1 MSEANSISVLIVDD
15 QRLMREGLATLL
27 ALAPDLRIAGQ
38 AGDGAEAIALALA
51 LRPDVVLMDIRMPG
65 TDGVAATRAIRAAL
79 PDTQVIILT
88 TFDDDEYVLA
98 GLRAGACGYLLK
110 DMPSEQL
117 ADAIRAAARGE
128 SPLEPAVARKLVNLV
143 ARSSAG
149 GDFAGGDSVGGD
161 SVGGDFVGGDSS
173 RRQSASGD
181 ASYSP
186 NPLSEREIEVL
197 RLIAQGHSNKEIA
210 EKLVIAEGT
219 AKNHVSNILSKLN
232 ARDRAQAVARGQELG
247 LL

>member
-1 MSEANSISVLIVDD
+1 MKSGASVAQGDTPVMEIDRVNEINVLIVDD

-27 ALAPDLRIAGQ
+27 ALAPDMHIVGQ
-38 AGDGAEAIALALA
+38 AGDGAEAIRLAKH
-51 LRPDVVLMDIRMPG
+51 LRPDVILMDIRMPG
-65 TDGVAATRAIRAAL
+65 TDGVTATQAIRAAL

-110 DMPSEQL
+110 DMSSERL

-128 SPLEPAVARKLVNLV
+128 SPLEPAVARKLVNRV
-143 ARSSAG
+143 AGAAAPAKSSSSAPLA
-149 GDFAGGDSVGGD
+149 D
-161 SVGGDFVGGDSS
+161 
-173 RRQSASGD
+173 
-181 ASYSP
+181 
-186 NPLSEREIEVL
+186 PLSERENEVL
-197 RLIAQGHSNKEIA
+197 RLIAQGYSNKEIA
-210 EKLVIAEGT
+210 EALVIAEGT